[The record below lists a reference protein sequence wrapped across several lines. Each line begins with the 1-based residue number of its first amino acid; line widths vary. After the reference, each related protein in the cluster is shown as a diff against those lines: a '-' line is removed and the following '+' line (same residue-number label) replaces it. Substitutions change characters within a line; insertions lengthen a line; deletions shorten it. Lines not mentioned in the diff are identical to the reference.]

1 MGIGSGGIGQ
11 KATAGGVAP
20 TPEQMALAQY
30 DFGQGALEQMGKFGR
45 SGLGHS
51 TNVTQAIGG
60 ARAKE
65 AEDIGKMSL
74 ANTAAM
80 TNFLNTQTS
89 GLTSGLG
96 SLLGSVSGGGGG
108 GGIG

>member
-11 KATAGGVAP
+11 KATAGGVSP

-30 DFGQGALEQMGKFGR
+30 DFGQGEVKAASEFGR

-51 TNVTQAIGG
+51 TNVTQAISG

-74 ANTAAM
+74 ADTAAM
-80 TNFLNTQTS
+80 TNFINSQVS

-96 SLLGSVSGGGGG
+96 SLLGGISGGGGG
-108 GGIG
+108 GI

>member
-11 KATAGGVAP
+11 KATAEGVPA

-30 DFGQGALEQMGKFGR
+30 DFGQNAIRAMGDFGR
-45 SGLGHS
+45 TGMGHS

-65 AEDIGKMSL
+65 AEDIGKTSL

-80 TNFLNTQTS
+80 TNFLNQQTS
-89 GLTSGLG
+89 GLTSGIG
-96 SLLGSVSGGGGG
+96 SLLGGISGGG
-108 GGIG
+108 I